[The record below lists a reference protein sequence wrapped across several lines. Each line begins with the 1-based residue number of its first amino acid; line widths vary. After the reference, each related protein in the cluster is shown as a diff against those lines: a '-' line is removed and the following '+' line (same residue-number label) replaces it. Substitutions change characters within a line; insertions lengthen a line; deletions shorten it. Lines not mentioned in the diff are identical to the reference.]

1 MRHLPRGSEAKKRQT
16 AHGGVLPG
24 VRQVLSLALIAVL
37 LGSACHGGPTPA
49 PGSGRSEATQAVAAP
64 GDAELAQAGY
74 QRQMRQGRVV
84 YCRVE
89 TVTGSRFSSTVCAS
103 KEQVQ
108 ADWEAAQRQ
117 MQGPRLNADCSLTK
131 TCPGG

>member
-1 MRHLPRGSEAKKRQT
+1 MRRLPRGSKANKPPS
-16 AHGGVLPG
+16 AAGGVPSG
-24 VRQVLSLALIAVL
+24 VGEFLSPALIAGL
-37 LGSACHGGPTPA
+37 LGFACHSGPTPA
-49 PGSGRSEATQAVAAP
+49 PGAARTEAAQAVAAP
-64 GDAELAQAGY
+64 GDAQLAQAGY

-103 KEQVQ
+103 KEQVK

-117 MQGPRLNADCSLTK
+117 MQGPRLNSDCSLTK